1 MSFLDIILLAIGVSM
16 DAFAVSIAKGLA
28 TQQLRPKHYASVA
41 LWFGG
46 FQALMP
52 VLGYFLGANFASIV
66 EHYDHWIAFALL
78 ALIGGKMI
86 YDTLA
91 GGDEEDA
98 TGADFR
104 FKTMLVLAIAT
115 SIDALAIGVSLA
127 FLKVNIWSA
136 IAFIGVTTALF
147 SAFGLHLGNIFGNR
161 YKHGAELL
169 GGIVLVLIGAKIL
182 VEHLYY

>member
-1 MSFLDIILLAIGVSM
+1 MDIFDLILLAIGVSM

-28 TQQLRPKHYASVA
+28 TQRLRPKHYASVA

-52 VLGYFLGANFASIV
+52 VVGYFVGANFASVV
-66 EHYDHWIAFALL
+66 EHCDHWIAFGLL

-86 YDTLA
+86 YDTIH
-91 GGDEEDA
+91 GGDDDD

-104 FKTMLVLAIAT
+104 AKTMLVLAVAT

-127 FLKVNIWSA
+127 FLQVDIWSS
-136 IAFIGVTTALF
+136 ILFIGLTTAIF
-147 SAFGLHLGNIFGNR
+147 SAVGLQLGNIFGTR
-161 YKHGAELL
+161 YKHGAELT
-169 GGIVLVLIGAKIL
+169 GGIVLILIGAKIL
-182 VEHLYY
+182 FEHLM

>member
-1 MSFLDIILLAIGVSM
+1 MLFADIILLAIGVSM

-28 TQQLRPKHYASVA
+28 LHRPCARHYGSVA

-52 VLGYFLGANFASIV
+52 LVGYFLGIHFAPIV
-66 EHYDHWIAFALL
+66 ECCDHWIAFVLL
-78 ALIGGKMI
+78 AIIGGKMI
-86 YDTLA
+86 YDTLH
-91 GGDEEDA
+91 GGDEEDT

-104 FKTMLVLAIAT
+104 LRTMFVLAIAT
-115 SIDALAIGVSLA
+115 SIDALAIGISLA
-127 FLKVNIWSA
+127 FLKVDIWSA
-136 IAFIGVTTALF
+136 VATIGVTTALF

-182 VEHLYY
+182 IEHLFY

>member
-1 MSFLDIILLAIGVSM
+1 MEIAELMIIAVGVSM

-28 TQQLRPKHYASVA
+28 LHRPCARHYGSVA

-52 VLGYFLGANFASIV
+52 LVGYFLGIHFAPIV
-66 EHYDHWIAFALL
+66 ECCDHWIAFVLL
-78 ALIGGKMI
+78 AIIGGKMI
-86 YDTLA
+86 YDTLR
-91 GGDEEDA
+91 GGDEDT

-104 FKTMLVLAIAT
+104 LRTMFVLAVAT
-115 SIDALAIGVSLA
+115 SIDALAIGISLA
-127 FLKVNIWSA
+127 FLKVDIWSA
-136 IAFIGVTTALF
+136 VATIGVTTALF

-169 GGIVLVLIGAKIL
+169 GGIVLLLIGAKIL
-182 VEHLYY
+182 IEHLFY

>member
-1 MSFLDIILLAIGVSM
+1 MTILDIILLAIGVSM

-28 TQQLRPKHYASVA
+28 LHKPRPRHYGAVA

-52 VLGYFLGANFASIV
+52 LIGYYLGVHFAPIV
-66 EHYDHWIAFALL
+66 ESCDHWIAFALL

-86 YDTLA
+86 YDTLQ
-91 GGDEEDA
+91 GEEDEDS
-98 TGADFR
+98 TGANFSFR
-104 FKTMLVLAIAT
+104 VMLMLAIAT

-127 FLKVNIWSA
+127 FLGANIWQA
-136 IAFIGVTTALF
+136 IAVVGATTALF

-161 YKHGAELL
+161 YKHGAELV
-169 GGIVLVLIGAKIL
+169 GGVVLLLIGAKIL
-182 VEHLYY
+182 VEHLM